1 MMNVDTKI
9 LNKILG
15 NRIIR
20 HTRRIIHYDQMGLIP
35 GMQELFNTQK
45 SINVI
50 QHTKN

>member
-1 MMNVDTKI
+1 MNVDTKT
-9 LNKILG
+9 LNRILG
-15 NRIIR
+15 NRITK

-35 GMQELFNTQK
+35 GMQEFFNTQR